1 MDAARSI
8 GQLSGLIS
16 PQLLASEQ
24 YLELGGSLAKIFPL
38 GRIQRGSVVLFE
50 GGLNSGV
57 TSVTLEFLAARS
69 IQKSWCAL
77 VGFENLGFL
86 AAFQKGVN
94 LTRVVSVPDPGKDT
108 AQVAAVLMEAFP
120 VVVLANPGHISFSQ
134 ARNLT
139 ARIRHHRSIMVV
151 VQQESEQSYKRSK
164 DVWSGSCDYV
174 VNSSIS
180 DIFGLGHG
188 DGFIKERRVSLL
200 VGNKRIGETRKGITA
215 AI

>member
-1 MDAARSI
+1 MDAARSVS
-8 GQLSGLIS
+8 QLSGLIS

-24 YLELGGSLAKIFPL
+24 YLKLGGSLAKIFPL

-57 TSVTLEFLAARS
+57 TSVALEFLATQS

-77 VGFENLGFL
+77 VGFENLGFF

-94 LTRVVSVPDPGKDT
+94 LTRVVSVPDPGKDV

-120 VVVLANPGHISFSQ
+120 IVLLGNPRHISFSQ
-134 ARNLT
+134 VRNLT
-139 ARIRHHRSIMVV
+139 ARIRHHRSIMIVV
-151 VQQESEQSYKRSK
+151 RQENRQSYERSR
-164 DVWSGSCDYV
+164 DVWSGYCDYV

-180 DIFGLGHG
+180 DIFGLGQG
-188 DGFIKERRVSLL
+188 EGFIKERRVSLSL
-200 VGNKRIGETRKGITA
+200 GNKKIGETRNGITA
-215 AI
+215 VI